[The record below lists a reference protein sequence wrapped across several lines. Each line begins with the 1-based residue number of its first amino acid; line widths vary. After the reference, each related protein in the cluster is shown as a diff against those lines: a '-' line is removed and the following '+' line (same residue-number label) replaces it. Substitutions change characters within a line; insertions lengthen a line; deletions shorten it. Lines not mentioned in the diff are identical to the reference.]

1 MMQSVWQIVIALKL
15 RSLLNMMF
23 DPLAINTTYHI
34 PSNLLKMIVN
44 IIVFRVKS
52 DLASYGN
59 RDQAN

>member
-1 MMQSVWQIVIALKL
+1 
-15 RSLLNMMF
+15 MMF